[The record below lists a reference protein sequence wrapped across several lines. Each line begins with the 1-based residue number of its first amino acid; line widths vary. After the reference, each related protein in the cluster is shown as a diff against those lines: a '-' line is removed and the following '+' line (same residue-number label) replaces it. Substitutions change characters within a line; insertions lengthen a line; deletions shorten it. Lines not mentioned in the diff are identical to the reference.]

1 MRKGEGEGEGEGGGE
16 RETETETERK
26 AGVKHQE
33 VMHFILILFK
43 ISFIELS
50 WAHHFSL
57 DVFLDVETSF

>member
-1 MRKGEGEGEGEGGGE
+1 MRKGEGEGEGGGGGGE
-16 RETETETERK
+16 RDRDRDREE

-33 VMHFILILFK
+33 VMHFVLILFK